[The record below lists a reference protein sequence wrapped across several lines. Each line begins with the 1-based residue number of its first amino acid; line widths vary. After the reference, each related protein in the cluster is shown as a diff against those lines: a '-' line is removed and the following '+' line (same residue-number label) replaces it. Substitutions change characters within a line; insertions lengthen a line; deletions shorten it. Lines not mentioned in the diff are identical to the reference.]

1 MSLSSEEWDE
11 LNGGNSIPSNHYM
24 QFACKTTL
32 ANLDQN
38 TDLCRISELFTIY
51 FINYSPKYSYC
62 TLTSQIWEIINV

>member
-51 FINYSPKYSYC
+51 
-62 TLTSQIWEIINV
+62 LLIIL